1 MAAFSTEKLAGAC
14 LAHGL
19 SGEGTNDELH
29 TRLGHHL
36 VNKLLSGK
44 RKKTEEVSDHVQ
56 SKRSASASEW
66 HAFMKS
72 ERANVVASGVQG
84 RVPILKEIARRW
96 KIFKSVGTS
105 NAPLALPAPANDDL
119 MEALKDLNE
128 AELNEAIEA
137 HGLDKTG
144 SIDDKL
150 TALAIAM
157 TA

>member
-19 SGEGTNDELH
+19 SGEGTNAELH

-36 VNKLLSGK
+36 VNKLFSGK
-44 RKKTEEVSDHVQ
+44 RKKSEEASAHVQ
-56 SKRSASASEW
+56 TNRSASASQW

-84 RVPILKEIARRW
+84 RASYR
-96 KIFKSVGTS
+96 KS
-105 NAPLALPAPANDDL
+105 LAAGKSSLDQ
-119 MEALKDLNE
+119 
-128 AELNEAIEA
+128 AIEA

-144 SIDDKL
+144 STDAKI
-150 TALAIAM
+150 TALALATSQVSQFETWHGLHISYF
-157 TA
+157 TIGFCGFTTRLRRSRTE